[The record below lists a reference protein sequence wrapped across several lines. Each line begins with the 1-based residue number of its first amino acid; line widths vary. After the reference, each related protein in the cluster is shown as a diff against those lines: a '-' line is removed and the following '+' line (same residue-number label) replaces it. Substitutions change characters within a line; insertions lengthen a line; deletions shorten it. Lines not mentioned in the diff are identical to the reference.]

1 MLNKDSMQLSNQFLI
16 AMPSL
21 ADSNFAHSVT
31 FLCEHSKDGTMG
43 LTINRPLEI
52 TLGEIFEQ
60 MELTV
65 SDHSIEDTVVFSGG
79 PVQLERGFVL
89 HDSDANWDATLKVSN
104 TLSVTSSRDIL
115 EAIAKNK
122 GPKRFLVALGYSG
135 WAAGQLEKEI
145 LDNSWLH
152 GPVDQNI
159 IFDSPINTRWKS
171 AAQLLGIDVNLISP
185 GSGHA

>member
-1 MLNKDSMQLSNQFLI
+1 MPNKHSMQLSNQFLI

-31 FLCEHSKDGTMG
+31 FLCEHSEGGTMG

-52 TLGEIFEQ
+52 SLGEIFEQ
-60 MELTV
+60 MKLNVTNT
-65 SDHSIEDTVVFSGG
+65 SIQDTLVFGGG

-89 HDSDANWDATLKVSN
+89 HNSSAEWDATLKVSDE
-104 TLSVTSSRDIL
+104 LSVTSSRDIL
-115 EAIAKNK
+115 EAIAQDK
-122 GPKRFLVALGYSG
+122 GPDRFLVALGYSG

-152 GPVDQNI
+152 GPVDNNI
-159 IFDSPINTRWKS
+159 IFDSPVNTRWKS
-171 AAQLLGIDVNLISP
+171 AAQLLGIDVTLISP
-185 GSGHA
+185 DSGHA